1 MPTKARTA
9 GHPVRRCV
17 IVAVICVL
25 TVAGYTIAKTLPVSA
40 APRSPTIA
48 QVRQAQFVL
57 VSHGYVSVGPV
68 DGILGRQTQRAVRQ
82 WQHANGLIEDGIP
95 GPVTLAS
102 LLHSID
108 VASGGA
114 PAVRVDPPAPPPA
127 TSVEEIIRAVWP
139 DELENR
145 AVAIATRESNLL
157 PWVINRNRDATGL
170 FQIMWSVHRGWLCPQ
185 LGICAQSQL
194 QDADT
199 NSRAAYALYQRDR
212 GWGPWAT

>member
-1 MPTKARTA
+1 MRTQTRTA
-9 GHPVRRCV
+9 HPVRRCV
-17 IVAVICVL
+17 IVGLICL
-25 TVAGYTIAKTLPVSA
+25 FTVFGYLVVKTLPVSA

-57 VSHGYVSVGPV
+57 VSHGYVGVGPV

-82 WQHANGLIEDGIP
+82 WQHANGLVEDGIP

-102 LLHSID
+102 LLRSVG
-108 VASGGA
+108 VATAGA

-127 TSVEEIIRAVWP
+127 SSVEDIIRAVWP
-139 DELENR
+139 DELEDHALR
-145 AVAIATRESNLL
+145 IATRESNLQ
-157 PWVINRNRDATGL
+157 PEVINRNRDATGL
-170 FQIMWSVHRGWLCPQ
+170 FQIMWSVHRGWLCPE

-199 NSRAAYALYQRDR
+199 NSRAAYALYLRD
-212 GWGPWAT
+212 GWGPWKL